1 MNGFTVV
8 DEQAVWCRQQA
19 GPQLDLT
26 GWSLG
31 RCSVVAGLALA
42 ADVAAECLLG
52 WQWWLGWLGWQ
63 WMLGWQWWLA
73 WLGWQLIAG
82 WAGVA
87 ADVAISDS

>member
-1 MNGFTVV
+1 MNGFTVD
-8 DEQAVWCRQQA
+8 DEQAVWCRQLA

-26 GWSLG
+26 GGSLG

-52 WQWWLGWLGWQ
+52 WQLQWWLGWQ

-73 WLGWQLIAG
+73 QLAWQLIAVWPG
-82 WAGVA
+82 MA
-87 ADVAISDS
+87 ADVAILDS